1 VNIVA
6 RHLGFLIALLLAL
19 AQSSPALAHASLI
32 RAEPGDG
39 AMLAQAP
46 ATLRL
51 TFNEPVSPLVMRLV
65 APSGE
70 VISPQIAAENATVT
84 LTPPQLSRG
93 SYVLSWRVIS
103 ADGHPVGGSL
113 LFSIG
118 APSAQ
123 QIPPAA
129 EGDAAVHAALWAAKV
144 ILYLGLFIG
153 IGGVFFGTWIAER
166 GNDGA
171 TRWLMPIMLAGLVA
185 TALSVGLQGL
195 DALDLPLLMV
205 AQGAVWQTGF
215 GTSYGSTALV
225 AACALL
231 AGLFVAAIRSRRAAR
246 GLALAALLGVG
257 LALSLS
263 GHAATAAPRLLTSP
277 SVFLHGICVAFWIGA
292 LLPLFAA
299 VRGETRDRAL
309 ARFSRAMPYPLAV
322 LVITGVTLAV
332 VQLDRL
338 DALWTTRY
346 GMVLAGKL
354 AAVAVLLA
362 LAAVNRYALVP
373 KFEAAGGV
381 AARPLLASLAV
392 ELALAVVIL
401 GLVASWRF
409 TPPPRSLALAG
420 PQVSIHFHGQ
430 RAMAQI
436 EVVPVRGRGAHIG
449 LEILDGE
456 LRPLTA
462 KEVALVL
469 SNPAAG
475 IEPVRR
481 VAVSE
486 GGPQWALDDLRI
498 PIAGR
503 WRLSV
508 EILIDDFDKVVLED
522 DVELPRSP

>member
-1 VNIVA
+1 VTVIA
-6 RHLGFLIALLLAL
+6 RRLGFLIALLLAL

-70 VISPQIAAENATVT
+70 VISPQIAAENNTVT

-123 QIPPAA
+123 PMPLAA

-144 ILYLGLFIG
+144 ILYLGLFVG
-153 IGGVFFGTWIAER
+153 IGGVFFGAWIAER
-166 GNDGA
+166 GTDGT
-171 TRWLMPIMLAGLVA
+171 TRWLLPIMVAGLVA
-185 TALSVGLQGL
+185 TAISVGLQGL
-195 DALDLPLLMV
+195 DALDLPLLMLS
-205 AQGAVWQTGF
+205 QGAVWRTGF
-215 GTSYGSTALV
+215 DTSYGSTALV
-225 AACALL
+225 ATCALL
-231 AGLFVAAIRSRRAAR
+231 AGLFATATRSRRAAQ
-246 GLALAALLGVG
+246 GLSLVALLGVG
-257 LALSLS
+257 LALALS
-263 GHAATAAPRLLTSP
+263 GHAATAQPRLITSP
-277 SVFLHGICVAFWIGA
+277 SVFLHGICVTFWIGA

-299 VRGETRDRAL
+299 LRAQAPDRAL
-309 ARFSRAMPYPLAV
+309 ARFSRVIPYPLTV

-332 VQLDRL
+332 VQLDRV

-346 GMVLAGKL
+346 GIVLACKL
-354 AAVAVLLA
+354 VAVDALLI

-373 KFEAAGGV
+373 RFEATRA
-381 AARPLLASLAV
+381 APARPLRASIAV
-392 ELALAVVIL
+392 ELAIAVVIL

-436 EVVPVRGRGAHIG
+436 EVVPVRGRGAHLG

-481 VAVSE
+481 AAVSE
-486 GGPQWALDDLRI
+486 GGPQWSLDDLRI

-503 WRLSV
+503 WRLRV

-522 DVELPRSP
+522 DVDLPRSP